1 MKKLLSIAICI
12 AVILS
17 LTSCTEV
24 KRIGSGLWGFV
35 DRDIENYEEKRL
47 DTDYASDYMPTL
59 GELGDYTDASY
70 SYQYTTM
77 ILFESKAISL
87 FVEYSDAHY
96 GEKKNEILS
105 SYVFLEETMLSAG
118 GENYQSAPASFEYGG
133 YNFRTSA
140 DLEFP
145 NYESCAC
152 KSFALIGLND
162 DKKRIAFCYYY
173 DADLDTFGSTS
184 QSEEAMITEFI
195 DDYFDWNDLP

>member
-87 FVEYSDAHY
+87 FVEY
-96 GEKKNEILS
+96 
-105 SYVFLEETMLSAG
+105 
-118 GENYQSAPASFEYGG
+118 
-133 YNFRTSA
+133 
-140 DLEFP
+140 
-145 NYESCAC
+145 
-152 KSFALIGLND
+152 
-162 DKKRIAFCYYY
+162 
-173 DADLDTFGSTS
+173 
-184 QSEEAMITEFI
+184 
-195 DDYFDWNDLP
+195 